1 MNKQSRDTSSVL
13 LLLGYKEERCEI
25 HNTLNTAP
33 RIPPTGLMV
42 IPSCSSGN
50 GGLTNIL
57 SLTSQKINHHCS
69 LNTLPLHVIYLFSH
83 HRSKRRLRRTD
94 CLVSVGAN
102 RLADL
107 HIYGVRFRPKDPAA
121 LNHLI
126 ISDHSVWFIM
136 VCMLSDSHT
145 NHHFHQI
152 ISSWFACLL
161 VYTQRGASKS
171 SVQVIKTL
179 SDHSH
184 EDLFQIFVSNFKIL
198 FLIIWA

>member
-1 MNKQSRDTSSVL
+1 
-13 LLLGYKEERCEI
+13 
-25 HNTLNTAP
+25 
-33 RIPPTGLMV
+33 MV

-102 RLADL
+102 RSVDWSPY
-107 HIYGVRFRPKDPAA
+107 HILYGVRFRPKDPAA
-121 LNHLI
+121 PNHLI

-152 ISSWFACLL
+152 ISSWFVCLL
-161 VYTQRGASKS
+161 VYTQRSASKS

-179 SDHSH
+179 SDHPH
-184 EDLFQIFVSNFKIL
+184 EDLFQIFVSNFEIL
-198 FLIIWA
+198 FLMRTVHPSSLKV

>member
-1 MNKQSRDTSSVL
+1 
-13 LLLGYKEERCEI
+13 
-25 HNTLNTAP
+25 
-33 RIPPTGLMV
+33 MV
-42 IPSCSSGN
+42 IPSCSSGD

-57 SLTSQKINHHCS
+57 SLTSQKKNHHCS

-102 RLADL
+102 RLTDL

-136 VCMLSDSHT
+136 VCMLHSFTCKSSFSSD
-145 NHHFHQI
+145 HFIMICMLTGLHSTQCIQI
-152 ISSWFACLL
+152 ISSSNQNFIRSSSWRSLSNLCL
-161 VYTQRGASKS
+161 
-171 SVQVIKTL
+171 
-179 SDHSH
+179 
-184 EDLFQIFVSNFKIL
+184 
-198 FLIIWA
+198 